1 VTNDTLRDALIDW
14 LQSQGVAPE
23 DAVPAL
29 IEVAAAG
36 IAWMARMIGDETH
49 GVNIGNQMLTEAI
62 GQAAAKFAAARH

>member
-1 VTNDTLRDALIDW
+1 MTNDTLRDALIDW

-29 IEVAAAG
+29 IEVAGAG

-62 GQAAAKFAAARH
+62 GQAAAKFAATSH